1 MPAKVGIFRAKK
13 EKGGS
18 GAILR
23 MEGDRFRGGVAPV
36 EVDNLSEN
44 CSNRQ
49 GSKAVPENVVDRSVV
64 TSRAP
69 QSKAARPSSARL
81 SSKREGEVK
90 IQDSAVRPGV
100 GVGTSRITRNK
111 LERGGEPLK
120 SRIFDLREFSELPRS
135 GLVQRP
141 GAHRR
146 RPRRDDDTTRSTV
159 TQRSASGAS
168 AKHGQC
174 SNDTNSCRP
183 ER

>member
-1 MPAKVGIFRAKK
+1 MKIDDLGEEIEEEEPVAVGT
-13 EKGGS
+13 
-18 GAILR
+18 
-23 MEGDRFRGGVAPV
+23 DDVATFV
-36 EVDNLSEN
+36 
-44 CSNRQ
+44 
-49 GSKAVPENVVDRSVV
+49 
-64 TSRAP
+64 
-69 QSKAARPSSARL
+69 AARGDVPNGTRVL
-81 SSKREGEVK
+81 ETKRTRHGSKREGEVK
-90 IQDSAVRPGV
+90 IQDSALRPGV
-100 GVGTSRITRNK
+100 GVGRVELTRNK
-111 LERGGEPLK
+111 LGRGGEPLK
-120 SRIFDLREFSELPRS
+120 FRIFELRPREFSELPRS